1 MTYDRLKDLDL
12 FRREQTEARH
22 DNNCQVCRRLLQGEG
37 NELSP
42 VPNGLRQRVMGL
54 NCTKGISH
62 LGGCG
67 ISVTRGFEEQ
77 SRQTSVKNGLEVNA
91 LGQWTGL

>member
-1 MTYDRLKDLDL
+1 MIGESTETNPTKNSRGVENMTYDRLKDLDL

-67 ISVTRGFEEQ
+67 ISVTRGFEE
-77 SRQTSVKNGLEVNA
+77 
-91 LGQWTGL
+91 